1 MVQAGTGVFQV
12 GSRIAVLV
20 KPGDEFAS
28 LEVTPEKG
36 TEGGRSASAGK
47 GKVDVSATNATWPKG
62 ESQNGDGLAYL
73 GRINETYLNELEGR
87 IHKLGKLDL
96 TNIKIA

>member
-36 TEGGRSASAGK
+36 TEGGRSASARK
-47 GKVDVSATNATWPKG
+47 GKVATNATWPKG
-62 ESQNGDGLAYL
+62 ELQNGDVLDYL
-73 GRINETYLNELEGR
+73 GRINETCLNELEGR

-96 TNIKIA
+96 TIIKIA